1 MEKLSYKSLSP
12 HVRMLQVSGILPLAR
27 DTPPWKYRLHQA
39 YTALMTVIPYLYALQ
54 NLGHMYKVRHDAVQ
68 VMDSMFL
75 LLSYINMIYKKMV
88 LLLDADQVYELLH
101 VMKGPLFNQDD
112 AAHREIL
119 ANHAARAFSSLKL
132 FHYLALCSCF
142 FWMAFPTF
150 EHFRGYD
157 LYFPLWMPI
166 DPNKPVNFYIV
177 MLYLFVQWEYHAV
190 VQCTFD
196 LFASYMLA
204 QCTTQVYILRLDL
217 ESAVERSHEKA
228 RQENISFSDAF
239 HQVFT
244 VSLLHYNEI
253 SRMVTKTQ
261 KVFGGAAF
269 CQICVTGWI
278 ICTTAYRVVDSD
290 KILNSAYSMDWLQL
304 PVTHRRSLL
313 IFLERV
319 RTPIQVVAGHIIP
332 LSAATLVQA
341 MSELAFSS
349 MEPHLRVL
357 RASGSYHL
365 DRASTPPW
373 RYRLHRVYMGF
384 VIFLPYLYVAQ
395 ELAYVYTVRGNP
407 DQVIYGLFKLFSY
420 IDFIYKK
427 MVLLLKA
434 DRVEKLLNTMKGP
447 LFNQEGLHHRE
458 ILLTQVSSAKSTL
471 YIFNF
476 MGNLSCLV
484 WLLVPIVQY
493 SRGHEI
499 RFPLLFPVEI
509 NKAPKPV
516 YCTDSYFKMNPASVE
531 FCSMITYITCVMVEL
546 VLYCLFGN
554 RLAIEA
560 SPRLTTPTQ

>member
-27 DTPPWKYRLHQA
+27 DAPPWKYRLHQA

-54 NLGHMYKVRHDAVQ
+54 NLGHMYK
-68 VMDSMFL
+68 
-75 LLSYINMIYKKMV
+75 
-88 LLLDADQVYELLH
+88 
-101 VMKGPLFNQDD
+101 
-112 AAHREIL
+112 
-119 ANHAARAFSSLKL
+119 
-132 FHYLALCSCF
+132 
-142 FWMAFPTF
+142 
-150 EHFRGYD
+150 
-157 LYFPLWMPI
+157 
-166 DPNKPVNFYIV
+166 
-177 MLYLFVQWEYHAV
+177 
-190 VQCTFD
+190 
-196 LFASYMLA
+196 
-204 QCTTQVYILRLDL
+204 
-217 ESAVERSHEKA
+217 
-228 RQENISFSDAF
+228 
-239 HQVFT
+239 
-244 VSLLHYNEI
+244 
-253 SRMVTKTQ
+253 
-261 KVFGGAAF
+261 
-269 CQICVTGWI
+269 
-278 ICTTAYRVVDSD
+278 SD

-332 LSAATLVQA
+332 LSAATLVQRRVNPPISASPVSKQA

-434 DRVEKLLNTMKGP
+434 DRVENLLNTMKGP

-458 ILLTQVSSAKSTL
+458 ILLTQVASAKSTL

-509 NKAPKPV
+509 NKAPNFYIIMV
-516 YCTDSYFKMNPASVE
+516 YLSVQWVNHAYINSTLDVFMSCLLGQCTAQIRILRLDLETAVARSHEKARQESISFSEAFHKVFTVSLLHHKEIVRMAVNIEDIFGGAMFCQIVVTGWIFCTTAYRAVDMNPASVE

-554 RLAIEA
+554 RLAIESDKIPNSAYSMDWLQLPVTHRKSLFIFLERVRTPIQVVAGYIIPLSA
-560 SPRLTTPTQ
+560 STLVQVLKSSYTFYAVLNKSKEI

>member
-1 MEKLSYKSLSP
+1 MRRVNPPISASP
-12 HVRMLQVSGILPLAR
+12 VS
-27 DTPPWKYRLHQA
+27 K
-39 YTALMTVIPYLYALQ
+39 
-54 NLGHMYKVRHDAVQ
+54 
-68 VMDSMFL
+68 
-75 LLSYINMIYKKMV
+75 
-88 LLLDADQVYELLH
+88 
-101 VMKGPLFNQDD
+101 
-112 AAHREIL
+112 
-119 ANHAARAFSSLKL
+119 
-132 FHYLALCSCF
+132 
-142 FWMAFPTF
+142 
-150 EHFRGYD
+150 
-157 LYFPLWMPI
+157 
-166 DPNKPVNFYIV
+166 
-177 MLYLFVQWEYHAV
+177 
-190 VQCTFD
+190 
-196 LFASYMLA
+196 
-204 QCTTQVYILRLDL
+204 
-217 ESAVERSHEKA
+217 
-228 RQENISFSDAF
+228 
-239 HQVFT
+239 
-244 VSLLHYNEI
+244 
-253 SRMVTKTQ
+253 
-261 KVFGGAAF
+261 
-269 CQICVTGWI
+269 
-278 ICTTAYRVVDSD
+278 
-290 KILNSAYSMDWLQL
+290 
-304 PVTHRRSLL
+304 
-313 IFLERV
+313 
-319 RTPIQVVAGHIIP
+319 
-332 LSAATLVQA
+332 QA

-434 DRVEKLLNTMKGP
+434 DRVENLLNTMKGP

-458 ILLTQVSSAKSTL
+458 ILLTQVASAKSTL

-509 NKAPKPV
+509 NKAPNFYIIMV
-516 YCTDSYFKMNPASVE
+516 YLSVQWVNHAYINSTLDVFMSCLLGQCTAQIRILRLDLETAVARSHEKARQESISFSEAFHKVFTVSLLHHKEIVRMAVNIEDIFGGAMFCQIVVTGWIFCTTAYRAVDMNPASVE

-554 RLAIEA
+554 RLAIESDKIPNSAYSMDWLQLPVTHRKSLFIFLERVRTPIQVVAGYIIPLSA
-560 SPRLTTPTQ
+560 STLVQVLKSSYTFYAVLNKSKEI